1 MISFGPQITG
11 QGLFSQAGI
20 VRRYALA
27 ALLIWL
33 FFTIYL
39 LRLDSVFGMIVD
51 DAWYVLLGKAIA
63 EGQGLTL
70 INSPTPGIRPFIP
83 PGFPALLSLV
93 FLINPEFPEN
103 LWMLKSISI
112 LSMLGAGI
120 VSFVY
125 FHRLR
130 GQTFSVSLGIASA
143 LALYPALVFSATAT
157 VMSECVFTLL
167 QLVSIALVE
176 RGLQREPSPGFIV
189 SASAAAAL
197 AFLVRPAGAGLVA
210 GLLLCLIVQKRRRPA
225 LLAGIT
231 LLALIG
237 PWMIDSRLNAAT
249 PGQRLEVGANIVR
262 PYAEQ
267 FFHRT
272 AGVPSSGSVAMRD
285 LPVRV
290 IDNLS
295 EIASLDMGA
304 IAFYFAYRGLEPGEE
319 VRLGGLGIAVSLLIS
334 VLVLIG
340 YLSVIRRQ
348 ATMAE
353 YVVPLSLGAS
363 LIWGWEQFR
372 FLLPLVPFL
381 TWYLYSGVESLAGLV
396 FKQGR
401 ETMALTGKLLPAVI
415 IWVVVACH
423 IYSNYIYIDRQY
435 APDRR
440 MEWHGAFR
448 ENVAMMDYV
457 KERIPADAV
466 LTAQNP
472 ALVHLLTGRRTVG
485 SEDPAGR
492 WETWNRLGIRYLVL
506 TSLYPLPPP
515 SAAEREYRIIY
526 RQSGRLGLRVIDLG
540 PPSSRPGW
548 GW

>member
-1 MISFGPQITG
+1 MISFGPQIAG

-93 FLINPEFPEN
+93 FLINPDFPEN

-120 VSFVY
+120 VTFVY

-130 GQTFSVSLGIASA
+130 GQTFGVSLGIASA

-167 QLVSIALVE
+167 QLASITLIE

-189 SASAAAAL
+189 SGSAAAAL

-210 GLLLCLIVQKRRRPA
+210 GLLLCLIIQKRRRPA

-272 AGVPSSGSVAMRD
+272 AGVPSSGSAAMQD
-285 LPVRV
+285 LPARV

-295 EIASLDMGA
+295 EIVSLDMGA

-319 VRLGGLGIAVSLLIS
+319 VRLGGLGVAVSLLIS

-340 YLSVIRRQ
+340 YLSVLRRQ

-381 TWYLYSGVESLAGLV
+381 TWYLYRGIDFITRPVIKRHSESVSPPRA
-396 FKQGR
+396 F
-401 ETMALTGKLLPAVI
+401 LPDLI
-415 IWVVVACH
+415 LWVAVACH
-423 IYSNYIYIDRQY
+423 VYAHGVYIAQQYSRDQRHQ
-435 APDRR
+435 
-440 MEWHGAFR
+440 WHAAFR
-448 ENVAMMDYV
+448 ENVELMAFIR
-457 KERIPADAV
+457 ERIPEEAV
-466 LTAQNP
+466 LAAQNP
-472 ALVHLLTGRRTVG
+472 ALVHLLTGRKTVG

-492 WETWNRLGIRYLVL
+492 WETWNRLGVRYLVL

-515 SAAEREYRIIY
+515 SAAEREYRIIH
-526 RQSGRLGLRVIDLG
+526 RQPGRLGLRVIDLG